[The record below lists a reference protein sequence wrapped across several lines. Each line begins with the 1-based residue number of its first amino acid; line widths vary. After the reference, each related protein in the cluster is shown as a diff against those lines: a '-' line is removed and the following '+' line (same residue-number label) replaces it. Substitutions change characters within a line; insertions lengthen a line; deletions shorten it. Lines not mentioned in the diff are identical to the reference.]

1 MNGNSAMPRSPIR
14 LALLAPLLA
23 AALLAGPALAVLP
36 EPDGDPDIAEGQ
48 RMIEAGRHGL
58 AIELLQ
64 AVLVR
69 LPGDP
74 DVLTY
79 IAFAHRR
86 RGDIAAAEAAYRAA
100 LATNP
105 DHPGA
110 LAYQGSLFLQQGRRA
125 EADANLARLAASCGG
140 CAERETLAREIAAA
154 R

>member
-1 MNGNSAMPRSPIR
+1 MTGSSAMPGSPIR
-14 LALLAPLLA
+14 LTLLAALLAPLLA
-23 AALLAGPALAVLP
+23 APALAVLP
-36 EPDGDPDIAEGQ
+36 EPEGDPDIAAG
-48 RMIEAGRHGL
+48 RSMIEAGRHGL
-58 AIELLQ
+58 AIELLE
-64 AVLVR
+64 AVLAR

-86 RGDIAAAEAAYRAA
+86 RNDSAAAEAAYRAA

-125 EADANLARLAASCGG
+125 EAEANLARLTASCGG

>member
-1 MNGNSAMPRSPIR
+1 MNRSWTMVR
-14 LALLAPLLA
+14 SLSLKAALAAAVLLA
-23 AALLAGPALAVLP
+23 AAPAGAVLP
-36 EPDGDPDIAEGQ
+36 EPAGDPDIAAAVG
-48 RMIEAGRHGL
+48 MIDAGRDRL
-58 AIELLQ
+58 ALELLE
-64 AVLVR
+64 AVLAR

-86 RGDIAAAEAAYRAA
+86 QNNAAAAEAAYRAA

-105 DHPGA
+105 NHPGA

-125 EADANLARLAASCGG
+125 EAEANLARLTASCGG
-140 CAERETLAREIAAA
+140 CTERETLARELAA

>member
-1 MNGNSAMPRSPIR
+1 MNRSWTMVR
-14 LALLAPLLA
+14 SLSLKAALAGAVLLA
-23 AALLAGPALAVLP
+23 AAPAGAVLP
-36 EPDGDPDIAEGQ
+36 EPAGDPDIAAAVG
-48 RMIEAGRHGL
+48 MIDAGRDRL
-58 AIELLQ
+58 ALELLE
-64 AVLVR
+64 AVLAR

-86 RGDIAAAEAAYRAA
+86 QNNAAAAEAAYRAA

-105 DHPGA
+105 NHPGA

-125 EADANLARLAASCGG
+125 EAEANLARLTASCGG
-140 CAERETLAREIAAA
+140 CTERETLARELAA

>member
-1 MNGNSAMPRSPIR
+1 MTRSLSLKAA
-14 LALLAPLLA
+14 LAGAVLLA
-23 AALLAGPALAVLP
+23 AAPAGAVLP
-36 EPDGDPDIAEGQ
+36 EPAGDPDIAAAVG
-48 RMIEAGRHGL
+48 MIDAGRDRL
-58 AIELLQ
+58 ALELLE
-64 AVLVR
+64 AVLTR

-86 RGDIAAAEAAYRAA
+86 QNDPAAAEAAYRAA

-105 DHPGA
+105 NHPGA

-125 EADANLARLAASCGG
+125 EAEANLARLTASCGG
-140 CAERETLAREIAAA
+140 CAERETLARELAA

>member
-1 MNGNSAMPRSPIR
+1 MPRSPIL
-14 LALLAPLLA
+14 LALLMALLA
-23 AALLAGPALAVLP
+23 APAQAVLP
-36 EPDGDPDIAEGQ
+36 EPEGDPDIAAG
-48 RMIEAGRHGL
+48 RSMIEAGRHGL
-58 AIELLQ
+58 ALELLE
-64 AVLVR
+64 AVLAR

-86 RGDIAAAEAAYRAA
+86 RNDVAAAEAAYRAA
-100 LATNP
+100 LAANP

-125 EADANLARLAASCGG
+125 EAAANLARLSATCGA
-140 CAERETLAREIAAA
+140 CAERETLAREMAAA

>member
-1 MNGNSAMPRSPIR
+1 MVRSPFLR
-14 LALLAPLLA
+14 AALTGALLLA
-23 AALLAGPALAVLP
+23 AAPAGAVLP
-36 EPDGDPDIAEGQ
+36 EPEGDPDIAAAVG
-48 RMIEAGRHGL
+48 MIQAGRDRL
-58 AIELLQ
+58 ALELLD
-64 AVLVR
+64 AVLAR

-86 RGDIAAAEAAYRAA
+86 QNDMEAAAAAYRAA

-105 DHPGA
+105 NHAGA

-125 EADANLARLAASCGG
+125 EAEANLARLTASCDS
-140 CAERETLAREIAAA
+140 CPERETLARELAT

>member
-1 MNGNSAMPRSPIR
+1 MNRSWTMVRSLSLSAA
-14 LALLAPLLA
+14 LAGAVLLA
-23 AALLAGPALAVLP
+23 AAPAGAVLP
-36 EPDGDPDIAEGQ
+36 EPAGDPDIAAARG
-48 RMIEAGRHGL
+48 MIDAGRAPL
-58 AIELLQ
+58 ALELLE
-64 AVLVR
+64 AVLAR

-86 RGDIAAAEAAYRAA
+86 QNNAAAAEAAYRAA

-105 DHPGA
+105 NHPGA

-125 EADANLARLAASCGG
+125 EAEANLARLTASCGG
-140 CAERETLAREIAAA
+140 CTERETLARELAA

>member
-1 MNGNSAMPRSPIR
+1 MNRSWTMVRSLSLSAA
-14 LALLAPLLA
+14 LAGAVLLA
-23 AALLAGPALAVLP
+23 AAPAGAVLP
-36 EPDGDPDIAEGQ
+36 EPAGDPDIAAAVG
-48 RMIEAGRHGL
+48 MIDAGRDRL
-58 AIELLQ
+58 ALELLE
-64 AVLVR
+64 AVLAR

-86 RGDIAAAEAAYRAA
+86 QNNEAAAEAAYRAA

-105 DHPGA
+105 NHPGA

-125 EADANLARLAASCGG
+125 EAEANLARLTASCGG
-140 CAERETLAREIAAA
+140 CTERETLARELAA

>member
-1 MNGNSAMPRSPIR
+1 MTRSLSLQAA
-14 LALLAPLLA
+14 LAGAVLLA
-23 AALLAGPALAVLP
+23 AAPAGAVLP
-36 EPDGDPDIAEGQ
+36 EPAGDPDIAAAVG
-48 RMIEAGRHGL
+48 MIDAGRDRL
-58 AIELLQ
+58 ALELLE
-64 AVLVR
+64 AVLAR

-86 RGDIAAAEAAYRAA
+86 QNNAAAAEAAYRAA

-105 DHPGA
+105 NHPGA

-125 EADANLARLAASCGG
+125 EAEANLARLTASCGG
-140 CAERETLAREIAAA
+140 CAERGTLARVLAA

>member
-1 MNGNSAMPRSPIR
+1 MPRSPIL
-14 LALLAPLLA
+14 LALLAMLLGA
-23 AALLAGPALAVLP
+23 PALAVLP
-36 EPDGDPDIAEGQ
+36 EPDGDPDIAEGR
-48 RMIEAGRHGL
+48 RMIEAGRERL
-58 AIELLQ
+58 ALELLE
-64 AVLVR
+64 AVLAR

-79 IAFAHRR
+79 MAFAHRR
-86 RGDIAAAEAAYRAA
+86 RGDGAAAEAAYRAA
-100 LATNP
+100 LAANP

-125 EADANLARLAASCGG
+125 EAEANLARLAATCGG

>member
-1 MNGNSAMPRSPIR
+1 
-14 LALLAPLLA
+14 
-23 AALLAGPALAVLP
+23 
-36 EPDGDPDIAEGQ
+36 
-48 RMIEAGRHGL
+48 MIEAGRHGL
-58 AIELLQ
+58 ALELLE
-64 AVLVR
+64 AVLAR

-86 RGDIAAAEAAYRAA
+86 RNDVAAAEAAYRAA
-100 LATNP
+100 LAANP

-125 EADANLARLAASCGG
+125 EAAANLARLSATCGA
-140 CAERETLAREIAAA
+140 CAERETLAREMAAA

>member
-1 MNGNSAMPRSPIR
+1 MKGSNAMPRSPIL
-14 LALLAPLLA
+14 LALLAMTLA
-23 AALLAGPALAVLP
+23 APALAILP
-36 EPDGDPDIAEGQ
+36 EPDGDPDIAEGR

-58 AIELLQ
+58 ALELLD
-64 AVLVR
+64 AVLAR

-86 RGDIAAAEAAYRAA
+86 RGDVAAAEAAYRAA
-100 LATNP
+100 LGANP

-125 EADANLARLAASCGG
+125 EAAANLARLAATCGA
-140 CAERETLAREIAAA
+140 CAERETLARELAAS

>member
-1 MNGNSAMPRSPIR
+1 LRAA
-14 LALLAPLLA
+14 LATALLLA
-23 AALLAGPALAVLP
+23 AAPARAVLP
-36 EPDGDPDIAEGQ
+36 QPEGDPDMAAAVG
-48 RMIEAGRHGL
+48 MIEAGREPL
-58 AIELLQ
+58 ALQLLE
-64 AVLVR
+64 AVLAR

-86 RGDIAAAEAAYRAA
+86 RNDMAAAEAAYRAA
-100 LATNP
+100 LATDP

-125 EADANLARLAASCGG
+125 EAEANLARLTASCGG
-140 CAERETLAREIAAA
+140 CAERETLARELAA